1 MALEDFDGGNG
12 TYLKLKHG
20 YLCQESKT
28 EKEGWKKVEGE
39 FDGTPYKKW
48 IRPYKAVNGYIDKIE
63 RYEREFSGRKIRG
76 WNITINDG
84 DGHYILDIPFASV
97 KVNSRW
103 MKLAESIDYNK
114 PVRISGWLDKKTD
127 SMAINIQQDGVTVPQ
142 KYTRED
148 PNGMP
153 EPTQR
158 ASGKWDY
165 GPQEDFLVD
174 RIIRF
179 VIPNVETIAAKRNG
193 VDKPTEPSETSEPTE
208 SASGLEE
215 DDSHLDNGDGPM
227 RDIRRTIKALAGTK
241 TVDNASEGQLLKDY
255 FGTDKWNEVE
265 MLPEGLLR
273 AQAAKLDNLIPF

>member
-48 IRPYKAVNGYIDKIE
+48 IRPYKAVSGYIDKIE
-63 RYEREFSGRKIRG
+63 RYEREFGGRKIRG

-84 DGHYILDIPFASV
+84 ENHYILDIPFASV

-114 PVRISGWLDKKTD
+114 PVRVSGWLDKKTD

-142 KYTRED
+142 KYTREE
-148 PNGMP
+148 PNGLP

-165 GPQEDFLVD
+165 GAQEDFLTE
-174 RIIRF
+174 RMLKF
-179 VIPNVETIAAKRNG
+179 VIPNVEVIAAKRNG
-193 VDKPTEPSETSEPTE
+193 VDKPQTTTST
-208 SASGLEE
+208 SGLE
-215 DDSHLDNGDGPM
+215 DHDSDQEPGGVIQDLK
-227 RDIRRTIKALAGTK
+227 RSVKALAGTK
-241 TVDNASEGQLLKDY
+241 VMNGDDEPAILMNY
-255 FGTDKWNEVE
+255 FGTASWDKVAA
-265 MLPEGLLR
+265 LPEDLLK
-273 AQAAKLDNLIPF
+273 AQAARLDDLIPF

>member
-103 MKLAESIDYNK
+103 MKIAESIDYNK
-114 PVRISGWLDKKTD
+114 PVRISGWLDRKTD

-148 PNGMP
+148 PGDMP
-153 EPTQR
+153 EPIQR
-158 ASGKWDY
+158 SSGKWDY
-165 GPQEDFLVD
+165 GAQEDFLVD
-174 RIIRF
+174 RLVRF

-193 VDKPTEPSETSEPTE
+193 VDKPTQTQPET
-208 SASGLEE
+208 ASGLE
-215 DDSHLDNGDGPM
+215 DDENDDANETSK
-227 RDIRRTIKALAGTK
+227 DIALKDIKRSVNALAGTK
-241 TVDNASEGQLLKDY
+241 IVDGASVAQILKDY
-255 FGTDKWNEVE
+255 FGTDSIAEVE
-265 MLPEGLLR
+265 ILPESLLR
-273 AQAAKLDNLIPF
+273 AQAAKLDSLIPF

>member
-84 DGHYILDIPFASV
+84 DGHYMLDIPFASI

-148 PNGMP
+148 PGEMP

-165 GPQEDFLVD
+165 GAQEDFLVD
-174 RIIRF
+174 RILRF

-193 VDKPTEPSETSEPTE
+193 VDKPPEQPSEPPEN
-208 SASGLEE
+208 ASGLED
-215 DDSHLDNGDGPM
+215 DDSHLDNGDGPIQ
-227 RDIRRTIKALAGTK
+227 DIRRSVKALAGTK
-241 TVDNASEGQLLKDY
+241 AVDNASEAQLLKDY

-265 MLPEGLLR
+265 MLPEGLLK
-273 AQAAKLDNLIPF
+273 AQAAKLDQLIPF

>member
-84 DGHYILDIPFASV
+84 EGHYILDIPFASV

-114 PVRISGWLDKKTD
+114 PVRISGWLDRKTD

-153 EPTQR
+153 EPAQR

-193 VDKPTEPSETSEPTE
+193 VDKPTESSEVSEP
-208 SASGLEE
+208 SKDASGLEE

-241 TVDNASEGQLLKDY
+241 TVDNASEVQLLKDY
-255 FGTDKWNEVE
+255 FGTDKWDEVE
-265 MLPEGLLR
+265 MLPEGLLK
-273 AQAAKLDNLIPF
+273 AQAAKLDELIPF